1 MNSSMLRLI
10 IAKELRDIIGSAKF
24 TLTFGVCSLLILL
37 SFYVGGRNYQV
48 NREQYEAA
56 TRENLRK
63 LEGLTDW
70 MSVRDFRIYLPPQP
84 IASIV
89 MGISNDIGRTAEIRG
104 RGEVRPEDNRYG
116 DDPIYAVFRFLDL
129 DFVFQIILSLFAILF
144 AYDSVS
150 GEKER
155 GTLRLSFANPVPRGT
170 YIIGKLFGSFLGAG
184 FPLLIPILLGCLVL
198 ITLGV
203 PMTTDDWVRLSLVVL
218 AGLLYF
224 GAFLGISVFV
234 SSMTQR
240 SSTSFLILLA
250 VWILSVL
257 VLPRTAVLL
266 AGRAVDVP
274 SVDDLNSQKG
284 RFNVSLWEEDRKKM
298 AGFRAPEGL
307 APDKMMA
314 EFQKFMSGL
323 GDEREKKMNEF
334 TARLNEER
342 ANRQRVQERLALGL
356 SRVSPSAVVS
366 LVAMEI
372 AGTGV
377 HMQESYVSAAERYQ
391 KTYAEFMKEKTGMN
405 VGGGFVFRVTTGDEE
420 AKKPLNLQEIP
431 KFEFQPP
438 PLTVSLGN
446 IAIDLGILTLFTLV
460 GFIGAFIGFLRYD
473 VR

>member
-1 MNSSMLRLI
+1 MLSLI
-10 IAKELRDIIGSAKF
+10 ITKELRDIIVSSKF
-24 TLTFGVCSLLILL
+24 ALTFGVCSLLILL

-63 LEGLTDW
+63 LEGLMDW
-70 MSVRDFRIYLPPQP
+70 MSVRDFRVYLPPQP

-116 DDPIYAVFRFLDL
+116 DDPVYAVFRFLDL

-144 AYDSVS
+144 AYDAVS

-155 GTLRLSFANPVPRGT
+155 GTLRLTFANPVPRST
-170 YIIGKLFGSFLGAG
+170 YIIGKLLGSFLGAG
-184 FPLLIPILLGCLVL
+184 LPLLIPILLGCVVL
-198 ITLGV
+198 IALGV
-203 PMTTDDWVRLSLVVL
+203 PMTADDWLRLSLVVL

-224 GAFLGISVFV
+224 AAFLGASVLV
-234 SSMTQR
+234 SSATQR

-250 VWILSVL
+250 LWITSVL

-284 RFNVSLWEEDRKKM
+284 RYNVSLWEEDRKQM
-298 AGFRAPEGL
+298 ANYRVPSGSP
-307 APDKMMA
+307 PDKMMSD
-314 EFQKFMSGL
+314 FQKFMSGL
-323 GDEREKKMNEF
+323 GDERERKMNEF
-334 TARLNEER
+334 TQRLNEER
-342 ANRQRVQERLALGL
+342 SNRQRVQERLALGL
-356 SRVSPSAVVS
+356 SRISPSAVVS
-366 LVAMEI
+366 LASMEI

-377 HMQESYVSAAERYQ
+377 HMQEAYIAAAERYQ
-391 KTYAEFMKEKTGMN
+391 KTYAEFMKEKTGVN
-405 VGGGFVFRVTTGDEE
+405 PGGGLIFRITTDDEPE
-420 AKKPLNLQEIP
+420 KQPLNLQEIP
-431 KFEFQPP
+431 RFEFVLPS
-438 PLTVSLGN
+438 LAASLGS
-446 IAIDLGILTLFTLV
+446 IAIDLGLLGLFTII

>member
-1 MNSSMLRLI
+1 MLPLI

-48 NREQYEAA
+48 NREHYEAA

-144 AYDSVS
+144 AYDAVS

-170 YIIGKLFGSFLGAG
+170 YIIGKLLGSFLGAG
-184 FPLLIPILLGCLVL
+184 LPLLIPILLGCIVL
-198 ITLGV
+198 IALGV
-203 PMTTDDWVRLSLVVL
+203 PMTPDDWVRLSLVVL

-224 GAFLGISVFV
+224 GVFLGVSVFV

-284 RFNVSLWEEDRKKM
+284 RYNVSLWEEDRKKM
-298 AGFRAPEGL
+298 ANYRVEAGTP
-307 APDKMMA
+307 PDKMMSG
-314 EFQKFMSGL
+314 FQQFMSGL
-323 GDEREKKMNEF
+323 GEEREKKMNEF
-334 TARLNEER
+334 TSRLNEER
-342 ANRQRVQERLALGL
+342 SNRQRVQERVALGL
-356 SRVSPSAVVS
+356 SRISPSAVVS
-366 LVAMEI
+366 LAAMEI

-391 KTYAEFMKEKTGMN
+391 KIYAEFMKEKTGVNM
-405 VGGGFVFRVTTGDEE
+405 GGGFVFRITTDSDE
-420 AKKPLNLQEIP
+420 KKQPLNVQEIP

-438 PLTVSLGN
+438 PLTASLGN
-446 IAIDLGILTLFTLV
+446 IAVDLGLLALFTLV